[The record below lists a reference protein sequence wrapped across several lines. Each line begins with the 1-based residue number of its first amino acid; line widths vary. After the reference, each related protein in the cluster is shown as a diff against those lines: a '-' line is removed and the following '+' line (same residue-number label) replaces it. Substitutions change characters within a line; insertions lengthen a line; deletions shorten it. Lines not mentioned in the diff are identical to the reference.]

1 MMLEWQTAVTSP
13 FAFIDVTFKD
23 GAKEG
28 FSLFPLKSQP
38 RMTWTWAQAGQRMA
52 HPSTTGWTLT
62 PGGCLRKTVTS
73 PNLAQL
79 RRLDHM
85 CARRDVPRLLDVVAR
100 NRCRRA
106 LF

>member
-1 MMLEWQTAVTSP
+1 MPLTLP
-13 FAFIDVTFKD
+13 FESMDVTFKLGSND
-23 GAKEG
+23 G

-38 RMTWTWAQAGQRMA
+38 RITWTWAQAGQRMA

-79 RRLDHM
+79 RRLDHASI
-85 CARRDVPRLLDVVAR
+85 CANPLNEPVVVDLVRDLPPG
-100 NRCRRA
+100 RRA
-106 LF
+106 FLV